1 MPKIQAIGAMEVLDS
16 RGNPTIYTKTVL
28 NDGSIGVS
36 YVPSGASA
44 GKYEALELR
53 DGDPKRYNGKGVLK
67 AIENIRQKIAP
78 AIVGI
83 EIEDFRS
90 VDQKMIQLDGTA
102 NKSNLGGNTTL
113 AVSIS
118 VTEAIAKSKKVEL
131 FAYLAGFFGLPE
143 AATSL
148 QAGQID
154 GYVLP
159 LPYMNI
165 LNGGKHAVGS
175 TDFQEFMVI
184 PVKFPSFAEALRA
197 GTEVYFALGKILLE
211 RNYQPLVGD
220 EGGFAPSL
228 FSNEQAMELLMMAIK
243 EANYVPGEDIFI
255 GLDPAASRFFYQDV
269 YQLHRENRTFTT
281 DELIDFYKVWI
292 EKYPIISLEDGLNE
306 DDWPGWQ
313 RLTAEV
319 GGHVDIIGD
328 DLYTTSQARLQTGI
342 TKHASNS
349 ILIKPNQIGTLSETI
364 ETINFARENNIKFM
378 ISHRSGENEDTFIAD
393 LAVAA
398 GGGMI
403 KAGAPCRSERT
414 SKYNR
419 LMEIEDML
427 GKKAKLAT
435 RDVSQ
440 NTGLQ

>member
-28 NDGSIGVS
+28 DDGSVGVG
-36 YVPSGASA
+36 YVPSGAST

-78 AIVGI
+78 ALVGM
-83 EIEDFRS
+83 EVEDFRPA
-90 VDQKMIQLDGTA
+90 DQKMIQLDGTT
-102 NKSNLGGNTTL
+102 NKGNLGGNATL

-118 VTEAIAKSKKVEL
+118 VAEAIAQSKKTEL
-131 FAYLAGFFGLPE
+131 FAFLAGYFGQ
-143 AATSL
+143 TQSYS
-148 QAGQID
+148 I
-154 GYVLP
+154 P
-159 LPYMNI
+159 LPYLNI
-165 LNGGKHAVGS
+165 LNGGKHALGS
-175 TDFQEFMVI
+175 TDFQEFMIV
-184 PVKFPSFAEALRA
+184 PLKFPSFTEALRA
-197 GTEVYFALGKILLE
+197 GTEVYFALGKLLLE

-243 EANYVPGEDIFI
+243 EANYAPGEDIFI
-255 GLDPAASRFFYQDV
+255 GLDPAASRFFYQDI

-292 EKYPIISLEDGLNE
+292 EKYPIISLEDGLNQ
-306 DDWPGWQ
+306 DDWQGWQ
-313 RLTAEV
+313 RLTAEI

-328 DLYTTSQARLQTGI
+328 DLYTTSKTRLQTGI
-342 TKHASNS
+342 TQHASNA
-349 ILIKPNQIGTLSETI
+349 ILIKPNQIGTLTETI
-364 ETINFARENNIKFM
+364 ETINFAKQNNIKFM
-378 ISHRSGENEDTFIAD
+378 VSHRSGENEDTFIAD

-419 LMEIEDML
+419 LMEIEAIL
-427 GKKAKLAT
+427 GEKAKLAT
-435 RDVSQ
+435 RDTSQ